1 MRELDY
7 VRSQLAENGK
17 MQPNRVLNKECE
29 SYRAIRQIM
38 MTLREDMQILESRI
52 KDKDLIEKI
61 YLKELESKKS

>member
-17 MQPNRVLNKECE
+17 MQPNRVLSKECE

-52 KDKDLIEKI
+52 KDKDLIEKV